1 MEQQELQRLKI
12 LKNIFPEDSWSW
24 AITAL
29 RRNSAIW
36 TEFENPDFSQT
47 LIQDIGVEP
56 QEWTPGRIGAV
67 LLAKDIEEEIPF
79 PIDSFDGLS
88 AEIKGIVHQT
98 YQEFEEKESETPDL
112 VNGFLLALALLGEK
126 GTGKS
131 WAEILN
137 QHRNRINWQTP
148 LVILFNLVKD
158 PAAYLRHLDPEL
170 ALHVLLSN
178 PSTPES
184 LVDILVEVVAYLDIG
199 DLEKWFKVI
208 QKEVP
213 DLVAQVAQALLSSLD
228 LTSGSIQE
236 ILNLSFLNSLA
247 GHDDKALKLL
257 EKAADQNQKLHG
269 KVTANLTKVKSH
281 LDESRVSDQAWK
293 DLKGSLSKDDL
304 PEENLT
310 EVADI
315 INSLLLNKQYA
326 AIGDLVEKLPNP
338 LPEHPELLIALSEYA
353 LEQDQPIRGEQLA
366 LQALNLSLDKPRE
379 NLSSVL
385 LKAGLYRE
393 SAQAAQLY
401 LEKYPNHL
409 VSHLNYVEAL
419 RSQGNYGDAAQS
431 ALILTVLFPQDLILQ
446 RKLAGYLEEAD
457 DWQEALEVRAAILT
471 KQQTAIEQ
479 ETTLN
484 TSLPLND
491 LIAFANCAFSAKQYR
506 RTVSACNQ
514 ILAQDQE
521 NSPALSLKGKALCN
535 LGQDEEGFAHLN
547 RAVELTPEAEISW
560 LTLAECQKGS
570 GLDNQVRQ
578 TLTSGLTAA
587 STQAMIY
594 YQLGKIESDVT
605 NHSRAL
611 EQFQKAFTAA
621 ESEAID
627 QRASYDIHLGIS
639 KSYYALGHHD
649 QAGVNLKEI
658 NDRFPANFEANLL
671 YGKLLLDTKNPR
683 SALPYLIQVV
693 DQDPDSADAFLY
705 YADSLL
711 QVGRDPQVA
720 TAALGKA
727 LSLDPENEIALVLLG
742 DAQAASGD
750 YNKSIISFQKAR
762 ESRLMTD
769 PSWSPRISA
778 GLGKAA
784 LKLGETETAL
794 AALKD
799 GHDRYPSDLHLT
811 RSLARAYQA
820 ANLSANAL
828 ETAKEAADI
837 APRDPDNL
845 SWVASFTLELGSPEQ
860 GIASLK
866 KLIRINPEDP
876 GSYILLGKAQSSA
889 GNQDEAANAFIMLSN
904 FDDIQPEDLLLAG
917 DALISLGKIEAGL
930 TSLNKAISICE
941 ANPEPSPLLPKIWS
955 RQAAGFALFD
965 DQQKALELL
974 DQAISAELD
983 EPEWRIQK
991 ADLLIQG
998 DRHQAAIA
1006 SLSNALDLS
1015 PGQPALHKKMARVQN
1030 QIGASEEAFYHAQE
1044 ALSEYQDSGSPI
1056 EDIEPA
1062 LALAA
1067 DLACGTLRTDTA
1079 VELLA
1084 NLAAGSIPLGEKLS
1098 EDKINSLCLAAELAL
1113 DLAQEVKAA
1122 EISNLLVSQH
1132 ADHPR
1137 VSALQARILNRQGSL
1152 DEARTKYAAAV
1163 INWKNTAADER
1174 LFNTAMEIA
1183 LGKTALEIQRWDE
1196 AAAHLQHAVDL
1207 SPYEKRAL
1215 YELAN
1220 GYVIL
1225 AENRRFFES
1234 FKVIHNAP
1242 SQIAISSDVYQSFQS
1257 CLKALRKLEI
1267 EGSVIKKLEARGDAV
1282 FAPTQESAE
1291 NLQALAETSQ
1301 EKAALIAAFRH
1312 SRQKVFASQTAL
1324 DHING
1329 LGEDPILDAQI
1340 ALALIKSK
1348 PNQAF
1353 KAASSALEGAKRT
1366 LQTQIPL
1373 YFVLQAL
1380 SAKAVNDLLTAEES
1394 MGKALQIWD
1403 TEPRWYAMAAEM
1415 AFDYEKR
1422 VTLYQKAIELEPEYV
1437 GHYLAL
1443 GKQQLNA
1450 KQGVTAVKSIDT
1462 ALSLNPEYVDSWIQ
1476 RALAKRTLHR
1486 MPEALAS
1493 INEALTLAPE
1503 HKEARKTAALLTFEN
1518 GNYRE
1523 SERHL
1528 VTLLGQEPHDTEL
1541 LGLFAKTLTAQ
1552 RQTEEAMRVIDKAI
1566 SLDEESLEL
1575 KLQRASMIKQIEG
1588 PLAAIDELR
1597 IIGSHYPDQYPL
1609 IVELVATLAE
1619 AGEMDQAIRTAMD
1632 VLKNDEIGHTKEQK
1646 AHLYL
1651 TTGRLLRNTGQLD
1664 QAVHHLYKAK
1674 NLINPNYEAVLE
1686 LGRVHH
1692 DRRQYNL
1699 ALEQIQKAID
1709 IEPEEAE
1716 GYYQA
1721 GKVLKDLKQYS
1732 QAEKMLRNASKLA
1745 PNDLKI
1751 HRQLG
1756 VLVTLNLVHG
1766 EKRQQ
1771 VMA

>member
-1 MEQQELQRLKI
+1 MEQQELQRLNT
-12 LKNIFPEDSWSW
+12 LKSIFPEDTWSW

-29 RRNSAIW
+29 RRNPAIW
-36 TEFENPDFSQT
+36 NEFDNADFSQA
-47 LIQDIGVEP
+47 LIQDIGAEA

-67 LLAKDIEEEIPF
+67 LFARENDEEIQY
-79 PIDSFDGLS
+79 PIDSFDDLP
-88 AEIKGIVHQT
+88 AEMKGVVHQK
-98 YQEFEEKESETPDL
+98 YQDFEEKDDQTPDL
-112 VNGFLLALALLGEK
+112 INGFLLALALLGEK
-126 GTGKS
+126 RAGKNWS
-131 WAEILN
+131 EIIS
-137 QHRNRINWQTP
+137 QYKERINWETP
-148 LVILFNLVKD
+148 LVILYNLVKD
-158 PAAYLRHLDPEL
+158 PLEYLRLLDPEL
-170 ALHVLLSN
+170 ALQILLSN
-178 PSTPES
+178 PLTPDNLIE
-184 LVDILVEVVAYLDIG
+184 ILVKVVANLDIG

-213 DLVAQVAQALLSSLD
+213 DLVAMVAQAILSRLD
-228 LTSGSIQE
+228 LNSGSIQE
-236 ILNLSFLNSLA
+236 ILLLSFLNQLA

-281 LDESRVSDQAWK
+281 LDESRVNDKAWQ
-293 DLKGSLSKDDL
+293 DLKGSLAKDDIS
-304 PEENLT
+304 EENLT

-315 INSLLLNKQYA
+315 INSLLMNKQYA
-326 AIGDLVEKLPNP
+326 AIGDLIEKLPDP
-338 LPEHPELLIALSEYA
+338 LPEHPQLLIALSDYA
-353 LEQDQPIRGEQLA
+353 LGQDQNIRAEQLA
-366 LQALNLSLDKPRE
+366 LQALNLSLDKPLE
-379 NLSSVL
+379 NLSTIL
-385 LKAGLYRE
+385 LKTGLYRE
-393 SAQAAQLY
+393 STQAAKQY

-409 VSHLNYVEAL
+409 VSHLNTIEAM
-419 RSQGNYGDAAQS
+419 RSQGNYGDAAEAAQ
-431 ALILTVLFPQDLILQ
+431 ILTVLYPHDLELQ

-457 DWQEALEVRAAILT
+457 AWQEALEVRASILT
-471 KQQTAIEQ
+471 KQQTSTEQ
-479 ETTLN
+479 DN
-484 TSLPLND
+484 PSLPLRD

-506 RTVSACNQ
+506 RTVSACDQ

-521 NSPALSLKGKALCN
+521 NSPALSLKGKALFN
-535 LGQDEEGFAHLN
+535 LGQNEEGFAHLN
-547 RAVELTPEAEISW
+547 RAVELTPAAENGW
-560 LTLAECQKGS
+560 LTLAECQKAS
-570 GLDNQVRQ
+570 GLDNQARQ
-578 TLTSGLTAA
+578 TLKSGLTAA
-587 STQAMIY
+587 SKQALIY
-594 YQLGKIESDVT
+594 YQIGKTDSYE
-605 NHSRAL
+605 NKHSMAL
-611 EQFQKAFTAA
+611 EQYQKASKAA
-621 ESEAID
+621 ETEDID
-627 QRASYDIHLGIS
+627 QKASYEIHLGIS

-649 QAGVNLKEI
+649 QARAILKDI

-671 YGKLLLDTKNPR
+671 YGKLLLDTKNPQ

-693 DQDPDSADAFLY
+693 DQDPDSADAFLS
-705 YADSLL
+705 YADALL
-711 QVGRDPQVA
+711 QVGREPQAA

-727 LSLDPENEIALVLLG
+727 LRLEPENEIALVLMG

-750 YNKSIISFQKAR
+750 YKKSVVSFQKAR
-762 ESRLMTD
+762 ESHLMTD

-778 GLGKAA
+778 GLGEAA
-784 LKLGETETAL
+784 LKLGETETAI

-799 GHDRYPSDLHLT
+799 GHDRYPSDLNLT
-811 RSLARAYQA
+811 QRLAKAYQA

-837 APRDPDNL
+837 AAQDPDNL
-845 SWVASFTLELGSPEQ
+845 AWVASFTLELGSPEQ

-866 KLIRINPEDP
+866 NLIRINPDHP
-876 GSYILLGKAQSSA
+876 GAYILLGKAQSSA
-889 GNQDEAANAFIMLSN
+889 GNHEEAGNAFTMLSN

-917 DALISLGKIEAGL
+917 DELIALGKIEAGMK
-930 TSLNKAISICE
+930 SLDKAISICE

-955 RQAAGFALFD
+955 RQAAGFALLD

-991 ADLLIQG
+991 ADLLIKG

-1015 PGQPALHKKMARVQN
+1015 PDQPALHTKMAKVQN
-1030 QIGASEEAFYHAQE
+1030 QIGAHEEAFYHAQE
-1044 ALSEYQDSGSPI
+1044 ALSEYQDHGSSI
-1056 EDIEPA
+1056 DTVEPA

-1067 DLACGTLRTDTA
+1067 DLACGTLRTETA
-1079 VELLA
+1079 LELLA
-1084 NLAAGSIPLGEKLS
+1084 NLASESIPQGEKLS
-1098 EDKINSLCLAAELAL
+1098 DDKINSLCLAAEMAL
-1113 DLAQEVKAA
+1113 DQAQEVKAA

-1132 ADHPR
+1132 ADHYR
-1137 VSALQARILNRQGSL
+1137 VGTLQARILNRQGSL
-1152 DEARTKYAAAV
+1152 KEAQDIYDAALTS
-1163 INWKNTAADER
+1163 WKNMNADER
-1174 LFNTAMEIA
+1174 SFSTGMEIA
-1183 LGKTALEIQRWDE
+1183 LGKTALELQRWDE

-1207 SPYEKRAL
+1207 SPVEKRAL
-1215 YELAN
+1215 FELAN
-1220 GYVIL
+1220 GYVLL
-1225 AENRRFFES
+1225 AENRRFFEN
-1234 FKVIHNAP
+1234 FKVIHNTP
-1242 SQIAISSDVYQSFQS
+1242 NQIALSSDVYQSFQS
-1257 CLKALRKLEI
+1257 CLKALRELEVDESIINKLET
-1267 EGSVIKKLEARGDAV
+1267 RGDAI
-1282 FAPTQESAE
+1282 FAPSQETAE
-1291 NLQALAETSQ
+1291 NWQSLAETSQ
-1301 EKAALIAAFRH
+1301 EKAALIASYRH

-1329 LGEDPILDAQI
+1329 LGEDPVLDAQI

-1348 PNQAF
+1348 PDQAF
-1353 KAASSALEGAKRT
+1353 KAAASALEGAKRT

-1373 YFVLQAL
+1373 YFVLQAQA
-1380 SAKAVNDLLTAEES
+1380 AKAVEDRLTAEES
-1394 MGKALQIWD
+1394 MAKALQIWD
-1403 TEPRWYAMAAEM
+1403 NEPRWYAIAAEM
-1415 AFDYEKR
+1415 AVDFEKR
-1422 VTLYQKAIELEPEYV
+1422 VSYYQKAIELEPEYV

-1443 GKQQLNA
+1443 GKQQLRA

-1476 RALAKRTLHR
+1476 RALAKRALQR

-1518 GNYRE
+1518 GNYRA
-1523 SERHL
+1523 SEKHL

-1541 LGLFAKTLTAQ
+1541 LALFARTLTAQ
-1552 RQTEEAMRVIDKAI
+1552 KQNEEAMRVIDKAI
-1566 SLDEESLEL
+1566 SLDEESLDL
-1575 KLQRASMIKQIEG
+1575 KLQRAAMIKHIAG
-1588 PLAAIDELR
+1588 PQAAIDELR

-1609 IVELVATLAE
+1609 VMELVTTLAE
-1619 AGEMDQAIRTAMD
+1619 AGEMDQAIRTALD
-1632 VLKNDEIGHTKEQK
+1632 VLQNDEIGHTKEEK
-1646 AHLYL
+1646 AFLYL
-1651 TTGRLLRNTGQLD
+1651 TTGRLLRKTGQLD

-1674 NLINPNYEAVLE
+1674 KLIDPNYEAVLE

-1709 IEPEEAE
+1709 IEPKEAE

-1721 GKVLKDLKQYS
+1721 GRILKDLKQYS

>member
-1 MEQQELQRLKI
+1 MEQLELQRLKT
-12 LKNIFPEDSWSW
+12 LKSIFPEDSWSW

-29 RRNSAIW
+29 RRNPTIW
-36 TEFENPDFSQT
+36 AEFDSEDFSQI

-67 LLAKDIEEEIPF
+67 LFSRDVEEEIPY
-79 PIDSFDGLS
+79 PIDSFDDLS
-88 AEIKGIVHQT
+88 AEIKGLVHQT
-98 YQEFEEKESETPDL
+98 YQEFEENESESPDL
-112 VNGFLLALALLGEK
+112 INGFLLALALLGEK
-126 GTGKS
+126 RAGKS
-131 WAEILN
+131 WAELLN
-137 QHRNRINWQTP
+137 QYKDRINWQTP

-158 PAAYLRHLDPEL
+158 PAEYLRFLDPEF
-170 ALHVLLSN
+170 ALQVLLSN
-178 PSTPES
+178 PSTPET
-184 LVDILVEVVAYLDIG
+184 LVDILVKVVAFLDIG

-213 DLVAQVAQALLSSLD
+213 DLVAMIAQALLSSLD
-228 LTSGSIQE
+228 LASGSIQE
-236 ILNLSFLNSLA
+236 ILILSFLNQLA
-247 GHDDKALKLL
+247 GHDEKALKLL
-257 EKAADQNQKLHG
+257 EKAADQNQKLQG

-281 LDESRVSDQAWK
+281 LDEPRVSDQAWK
-293 DLKGSLSKDDL
+293 DLKGSLSKENL
-304 PEENLT
+304 PEESLT

-315 INSLLLNKQYA
+315 VISLLENKQYA

-353 LEQDQPIRGEQLA
+353 LTQDQPIRAEQMA
-366 LQALNLSLDKPRE
+366 LKALNLSLDKPQQ

-385 LKAGLYRE
+385 LKAGLFRE
-393 SAQAAQLY
+393 SAQAAQDY
-401 LEKYPNHL
+401 LKKYPNHL
-409 VSHLNYVEAL
+409 GSHLNYIEAL
-419 RSQGNYGDAAQS
+419 RSQGNYGDAAKAAQ
-431 ALILTVLFPQDLILQ
+431 ILTVLFPQDLVLQ

-457 DWQEALEVRAAILT
+457 DWQEALEVRASILT
-471 KQQTAIEQ
+471 KQQSAIEQ

-484 TSLPLND
+484 SSLPLND
-491 LIAFANCAFSAKQYR
+491 LIDFANCAFSAQQYR

-521 NSPALSLKGKALCN
+521 NSPALSLKGSALCH
-535 LGQDEEGFAHLN
+535 LGQDDEGFAYLN

-560 LTLAECQKGS
+560 LTLAECQKRS
-570 GLDNQVRQ
+570 GLTTQARQ
-578 TLTSGLTAA
+578 TLNSGLTAA
-587 STQAMIY
+587 STQSMIY
-594 YQLGKIESDVT
+594 FQLGQIESERN
-605 NHSRAL
+605 NHSKAL
-611 EQFQKAFTAA
+611 EQYKKAFTNA
-621 ESEAID
+621 ESESLD
-627 QRASYDIHLGIS
+627 QRSSYDIHLGIS
-639 KSYYALGHHD
+639 KSYYALGHND
-649 QAGVNLKEI
+649 QARLHLKEI
-658 NDRFPANFEANLL
+658 NDHFPANFEANLL
-671 YGKLLLDTKNPR
+671 YGKLLLDLKQPQ

-693 DQDPDSADAFLY
+693 DQDPDSADAYLF
-705 YADSLL
+705 YADTLL
-711 QVGRDPQVA
+711 QVGRDPQAA

-727 LSLDPENEIALVLLG
+727 LALEPKNEIALVLLG
-742 DAQAASGD
+742 DAQAANGD
-750 YNKSIISFQKAR
+750 YKKSILSFQKAR
-762 ESRLMTD
+762 ESHLMTD
-769 PSWSPRISA
+769 PTWSPRISA

-784 LKLGETETAL
+784 LKLGETETAI

-799 GHDRYPSDLHLT
+799 GHDRYPSDLNLT
-811 RSLARAYQA
+811 RSLADAYRA

-828 ETAKEAADI
+828 ETAKDAANI
-837 APRDPDNL
+837 APQDPDNL

-876 GSYILLGKAQSSA
+876 GAYILLGKAQASA
-889 GNQDEAANAFIMLSN
+889 GNQEEAANAFIMLSN

-917 DALISLGKIEAGL
+917 DALISLGKIEPGMA
-930 TSLNKAISICE
+930 SLKKAINICE

-955 RQAAGFALFD
+955 QQAVGYALLD
-965 DQQKALELL
+965 DQQTALELL
-974 DQAISAELD
+974 DQAISAELN

-991 ADLLIQG
+991 ADLLIKG
-998 DRHQAAIA
+998 DRYQAAIA

-1015 PGQPALHKKMARVQN
+1015 PSQPALHKKMAKVQS
-1030 QIGASEEAFYHAQE
+1030 QVGASEEAFYHAQE
-1044 ALSEYQDSGSPI
+1044 ALSEYQDSGSSI
-1056 EDIEPA
+1056 EEIEPA

-1067 DLACGTLRTDTA
+1067 DLACGTLRIDTA
-1079 VELLA
+1079 LELLA
-1084 NLAAGSIPLGEKLS
+1084 NLAAGSIPQGEILS
-1098 EDKINSLCLAAELAL
+1098 EDKINSLCLAAELSL
-1113 DLAQEVKAA
+1113 DQSQEVKAA

-1132 ADHPR
+1132 ADHYR
-1137 VSALQARILNRQGSL
+1137 VNALQARILNRQGSL
-1152 DEARTKYAAAV
+1152 NEALDKYDAAV
-1163 INWKNTAADER
+1163 AGWKNTPTDKRA
-1174 LFNTAMEIA
+1174 FSTAMEIA

-1196 AAAHLQHAVDL
+1196 AAAHLQHAVDI
-1207 SPYEKRAL
+1207 SPLEKRAL
-1215 YELAN
+1215 YELAS
-1220 GYVIL
+1220 GYIIL
-1225 AENRRFFES
+1225 AENRRFFEN

-1242 SQIAISSDVYQSFQS
+1242 SQIAISSDVYQNFQS
-1257 CLKALRKLEI
+1257 CIKALRELEVDESIIHKI
-1267 EGSVIKKLEARGDAV
+1267 ETRGDAV
-1282 FAPTQESAE
+1282 FLPSQESADT
-1291 NLQALAETSQ
+1291 LQSHAETPA
-1301 EKAALIAAFRH
+1301 EKAALIAAYRH

-1340 ALALIKSK
+1340 ALALVKSK
-1348 PNQAF
+1348 PSQAF
-1353 KAASSALEGAKRT
+1353 KAASSALEGAKRGR
-1366 LQTQIPL
+1366 QTQLPL

-1380 SAKAVNDLLTAEES
+1380 TAKAVDDLLTAEES
-1394 MGKALQIWD
+1394 MSKALQIWD

-1415 AFDYEKR
+1415 TLNYEKK
-1422 VTLYQKAIELEPEYV
+1422 VAYYHQAIELEPEYV

-1443 GKQQLNA
+1443 SKQQLNA

-1476 RALAKRTLHR
+1476 RALAKRALHR

-1518 GNYRE
+1518 GNYRD
-1523 SERHL
+1523 SEKHL

-1541 LGLFAKTLTAQ
+1541 LALFARTLAAQ
-1552 RQTEEAMRVIDKAI
+1552 KQSEEAMRVIDKAI

-1597 IIGSHYPDQYPL
+1597 IIGSHYPDRYPL
-1609 IVELVATLAE
+1609 VVELVATLAE
-1619 AGEMDQAIRTAMD
+1619 AGEMDQAIRTALD
-1632 VLKNDEIGHTKEQK
+1632 ILQNDEVGHTKEQK

-1651 TTGRLLRNTGQLD
+1651 ITGRLLRNTGQLD

-1674 NLINPNYEAVLE
+1674 KLVDPNYEAILE

-1721 GKVLKDLKQYS
+1721 GKVLKDLKQYN
-1732 QAEKMLRNASKLA
+1732 QAEKMLRKASKLA

-1771 VMA
+1771 IMV

>member
-1 MEQQELQRLKI
+1 MEQQELHRLKT
-12 LKNIFPEDSWSW
+12 LKSIFPEDSWSW

-36 TEFENPDFSQT
+36 AEFDNAEFSQT

-56 QEWTPGRIGAV
+56 QEWTPGRIGAI
-67 LLAKDIEEEIPF
+67 LFAKNIEEEIPY
-79 PIDSFDGLS
+79 PIDSFDELS
-88 AEIKGIVHQT
+88 AEVKGIVHQT
-98 YQEFEEKESETPDL
+98 YQEFEEKEGETPDL
-112 VNGFLLALALLGEK
+112 INGFLLALALLGEK
-126 GTGKS
+126 RAGKS
-131 WAEILN
+131 WSEILV
-137 QHRNRINWQTP
+137 QYKERINWETP
-148 LVILFNLVKD
+148 LVILYNLVKD
-158 PAAYLRHLDPEL
+158 PADYLRLLDPEL
-170 ALHVLLSN
+170 ALQVLLSN
-178 PSTPES
+178 PSTPDS
-184 LVDILVEVVAYLDIG
+184 LVDVLVEVVALLDIG

-213 DLVAQVAQALLSSLD
+213 DLVAMVAQALLASLD
-228 LTSGSIQE
+228 ITSGSIQE
-236 ILNLSFLNSLA
+236 ILILSFLNQLA

-257 EKAADQNQKLHG
+257 EKAADKNQKLQG
-269 KVTANLTKVKSH
+269 KVTANLTKVKTH

-293 DLKGSLSKDDL
+293 DLKGSLGKENVS
-304 PEENLT
+304 EENLT

-326 AIGDLVEKLPNP
+326 AIGDLVEKLPEP
-338 LPEHPELLIALSEYA
+338 LPENPPLLIALSEYA
-353 LEQDQPIRGEQLA
+353 LEQDQPIRAEQLA
-366 LQALNLSLDKPRE
+366 LQAQNLSLDKPQE
-379 NLSSVL
+379 KLSSVL
-385 LKAGLYRE
+385 LKAGLYHE
-393 SAQAAQLY
+393 SALAAQSY

-409 VSHLNYVEAL
+409 VSHLNYIEAL
-419 RSQGNYGDAAQS
+419 RSQGNYGDAAEAAQ
-431 ALILTVLFPQDLILQ
+431 ILTVLFPQDLALQ
-446 RKLAGYLEEAD
+446 RKLAGYLEEAEA
-457 DWQEALEVRAAILT
+457 WQEALEVRASILT

-479 ETTLN
+479 DTIQN
-484 TSLPLND
+484 KSLSLKD
-491 LIAFANCAFSAKQYR
+491 LISFASCAFSAKQYR

-514 ILAQDQE
+514 ILAQDPE

-535 LGQDEEGFAHLN
+535 VGQDEEGFSHLN
-547 RAVELTPEAEISW
+547 RAVELSPDSEISW
-560 LTLAECQKGS
+560 LTLAECQK
-570 GLDNQVRQ
+570 R
-578 TLTSGLTAA
+578 SGLTDQVLQTLKSGLTSA
-587 STQAMIY
+587 SSQALLY
-594 YQLGKIESDVT
+594 YQLGKIETDDN
-605 NHSRAL
+605 NHSKAL
-611 EQFQKAFTAA
+611 EQYQKAFTAA
-621 ESEAID
+621 ESESVE
-627 QRASYDIHLGIS
+627 QRSSYDIHLGIGR
-639 KSYYALGHHD
+639 SYYSLGHLD
-649 QAGVNLKEI
+649 QARSNLKEI
-658 NDRFPANFEANLL
+658 NDRFPANYEANLL
-671 YGKLLLDTKNPR
+671 YGKLLLDTKNPH

-693 DQDPDSADAFLY
+693 DQDPESADAYLA

-711 QVGRDPQVA
+711 QVGRDPQAA

-727 LSLDPENEIALVLLG
+727 LALESDNEIALVLLG

-750 YNKSIISFQKAR
+750 YKKSILSFQKAR
-762 ESRLMTD
+762 ESHLMTD

-784 LKLGETETAL
+784 LKLGEPETAI

-799 GHDRYPSDLHLT
+799 GHDRFPSDLSLT
-811 RSLARAYQA
+811 HSLAKAYQA

-837 APRDPDNL
+837 APQDSDNL

-866 KLIRINPEDP
+866 KLIRINPADP
-876 GSYILLGKAQSSA
+876 NAYILLGKAHSSA
-889 GNQDEAANAFIMLSN
+889 GNQEEAGNAFTMLSN

-917 DALISLGKIEAGL
+917 DALIGLGKIESGMNSL
-930 TSLNKAISICE
+930 TKAISICE

-955 RQAAGFALFD
+955 RQAAGFALLD

-974 DQAISAELD
+974 DQAISADLD
-983 EPEWRIQK
+983 EPVWRIQK

-1015 PGQPALHKKMARVQN
+1015 PGQPALHKKMAKVQS
-1030 QIGASEEAFYHAQE
+1030 QIGANEEAFYHAQE
-1044 ALSEYQDSGSPI
+1044 ALSEYQDNGSPA
-1056 EDIEPA
+1056 EAIEPA

-1067 DLACGTLRTDTA
+1067 DLACGTLRAETA

-1084 NLAAGSIPLGEKLS
+1084 NQTAESIPQGEKLS
-1098 EDKINSLCLAAELAL
+1098 EDKINSLCLVAEIAL
-1113 DLAQEVKAA
+1113 DKAQEVKAA
-1122 EISNLLVSQH
+1122 ETSNVLVAQH

-1137 VSALQARILNRQGSL
+1137 VCALQARILNRQGSL
-1152 DEARTKYAAAV
+1152 NEAREKYESALSG
-1163 INWKNTAADER
+1163 WKNT
-1174 LFNTAMEIA
+1174 TAENRAFTTGMEIA
-1183 LGKTALEIQRWDE
+1183 LGKTALEIQSWNE

-1207 SPYEKRAL
+1207 SPMEKRAL
-1215 YELAN
+1215 HELAK
-1220 GYVIL
+1220 GYIVL

-1242 SQIAISSDVYQSFQS
+1242 SQISISPDVYQSFQS
-1257 CLKALRKLEI
+1257 CLKELRELEVEESFI
-1267 EGSVIKKLEARGDAV
+1267 NPLEARGNAV

-1291 NLQALAETSQ
+1291 ALQSIAQTSS
-1301 EKAALIAAFRH
+1301 EKAALIAAYRH
-1312 SRQKVFASQTAL
+1312 SRQMVFASQTAL
-1324 DHING
+1324 DNTTG
-1329 LGEDPILDAQI
+1329 LGEDPVLDAQI

-1348 PNQAF
+1348 PSQAF
-1353 KAASSALEGAKRT
+1353 KAAASALEGAKRT

-1380 SAKAVNDLLTAEES
+1380 TAKAVDDLLTAEES

-1403 TEPRWYAMAAEM
+1403 AEPRWYAMAAEM
-1415 AFDYEKR
+1415 AVDYEKK
-1422 VTLYQKAIELEPEYV
+1422 VAYYQQAIDLEPEYV

-1462 ALSLNPEYVDSWIQ
+1462 ALSLNPDYVESWIQ
-1476 RALAKRTLHR
+1476 RALAKRALHR

-1528 VTLLGQEPHDTEL
+1528 VTLMGQEPHDTEL
-1541 LGLFAKTLTAQ
+1541 LALFARTLTAQ
-1552 RQTEEAMRVIDKAI
+1552 KQSEEAIRVIDKAI
-1566 SLDEESLEL
+1566 SIDEESLDL

-1588 PLAAIDELR
+1588 PQAAIDELR

-1609 IVELVATLAE
+1609 VVELVATLAE
-1619 AGEMDQAIRTAMD
+1619 AGEMDQAIRTALD
-1632 VLKNDEIGHTKEQK
+1632 ILQNDEIGHTKDQK

-1651 TTGRLLRNTGQLD
+1651 MTGRLLRNTGQLD

-1674 NLINPNYEAVLE
+1674 NLIEPNYDAVLE
-1686 LGRVHH
+1686 MGRVHH

-1699 ALEQIQKAID
+1699 AMEQIQKAID

-1766 EKRQQ
+1766 EKRKQ
-1771 VMA
+1771 VMV

>member
-1 MEQQELQRLKI
+1 MEQQELQRLKT

-29 RRNSAIW
+29 RRNPAIW
-36 TEFENPDFSQT
+36 AEFDNTEFSQT

-56 QEWTPGRIGAV
+56 QDWTPGRIGAV
-67 LLAKDIEEEIPF
+67 LFARDIEEEIPY

-88 AEIKGIVHQT
+88 AEIKGVVHQT
-98 YQEFEEKESETPDL
+98 YQEFEEQEGETPDL
-112 VNGFLLALALLGEK
+112 INGFLLALALLGEK
-126 GTGKS
+126 RAGKNWS
-131 WAEILN
+131 EIVN
-137 QHRNRINWQTP
+137 QYKERIDWETP

-158 PAAYLRHLDPEL
+158 PADYLRLLNPEL
-170 ALHVLLSN
+170 ALQVLLSN
-178 PSTPES
+178 PSTPDS
-184 LVDILVEVVAYLDIG
+184 LVGILVEVVANLDIG

-213 DLVAQVAQALLSSLD
+213 DLVAMVAQALLSSLD

-236 ILNLSFLNSLA
+236 ILILSFLNQLA

-281 LDESRVSDQAWK
+281 LDETRVSDQAWK
-293 DLKGSLSKDDL
+293 DLKGSLSKEDIS
-304 PEENLT
+304 EENLT

-315 INSLLLNKQYA
+315 INSLLINKQYA
-326 AIGDLVEKLPNP
+326 AIGDLIEKLPDP
-338 LPEHPELLIALSEYA
+338 LPEHPALLITLSDYA
-353 LEQDQPIRGEQLA
+353 LEQDQPIRAEQLA
-366 LQALNLSLDKPRE
+366 LQALNLSLDKPQE
-379 NLSSVL
+379 YLSSVL
-385 LKAGLYRE
+385 LKAGLFRE
-393 SAQAAQLY
+393 SAQAAQHY
-401 LEKYPNHL
+401 LKKYPNHL

-419 RSQGNYGDAAQS
+419 RSQGNYGDAAKAAQ
-431 ALILTVLFPQDLILQ
+431 ILTVLYPQDLVLQ
-446 RKLAGYLEEAD
+446 RQLAGYLEEAET
-457 DWQEALEVRAAILT
+457 WQEALEVRASILT

-479 ETTLN
+479 ESSLN
-484 TSLPLND
+484 TSLPLKD

-506 RTVSACNQ
+506 RTVSASDQ

-535 LGQDEEGFAHLN
+535 LEQDEEGFAHLN
-547 RAVELTPEAEISW
+547 RAVELTPQAEISW
-560 LTLAECQKGS
+560 LTLAECQKS
-570 GLDNQVRQ
+570 SDLVNQTRQ
-578 TLTSGLTAA
+578 TLNSGLSAA

-594 YQLGKIESDVT
+594 YQLGKIET
-605 NHSRAL
+605 EENNHSKAL
-611 EQFQKAFTAA
+611 DQYQKAFTAA
-621 ESEAID
+621 ESEDID

-649 QAGVNLKEI
+649 QARANLKEI

-671 YGKLLLDTKNPR
+671 YGKLLLNTKNPQ

-693 DQDPDSADAFLY
+693 DQDPDSADAFLS

-711 QVGRDPQVA
+711 QVGRDPQAA

-727 LSLDPENEIALVLLG
+727 LTLEPENEIAQVLLG

-750 YNKSIISFQKAR
+750 YKKSVLSFQKAR
-762 ESRLMTD
+762 ESHLMTD

-778 GLGKAA
+778 GLGRAA
-784 LKLGETETAL
+784 LKLGETETAI

-799 GHDRYPSDLHLT
+799 GHDRYPTDLNLT
-811 RSLARAYQA
+811 RSLAKAYQA

-828 ETAKEAADI
+828 ETAKDAAEI
-837 APRDPDNL
+837 APQDPDNL

-866 KLIRINPEDP
+866 KLISINPKNPEA
-876 GSYILLGKAQSSA
+876 YILLGKAQSSA
-889 GNQDEAANAFIMLSN
+889 GNQDEAGNAFMMLSS

-917 DALISLGKIEAGL
+917 DALISLGKIEAGMNC
-930 TSLNKAISICE
+930 LNKAISICE
-941 ANPEPSPLLPKIWS
+941 ANPEPSPLLPRIWS
-955 RQAAGFALFD
+955 QQAAGYAILD
-965 DQQKALELL
+965 DLQKALELL
-974 DQAISAELD
+974 DQAISAELN

-1015 PGQPALHKKMARVQN
+1015 PGQPALHKKMAKVQS

-1044 ALSEYQDSGSPI
+1044 ALSEFQDNGSPA
-1056 EDIEPA
+1056 EEIEPA

-1067 DLACGTLRTDTA
+1067 DLACGTLRTETA
-1079 VELLA
+1079 LELLA
-1084 NLAAGSIPLGEKLS
+1084 DLATGSIPQGEKLS
-1098 EDKINSLCLAAELAL
+1098 KDKINSLCLAAELAL
-1113 DLAQEVKAA
+1113 DQSQEVKAA

-1132 ADHPR
+1132 ADHHR
-1137 VSALQARILNRQGSL
+1137 VCALQARILNRQGSL
-1152 DEARTKYAAAV
+1152 NEARAKYDAAV
-1163 INWKNTAADER
+1163 TAWKNTPSENR
-1174 LFNTAMEIA
+1174 LFSTGIEIA
-1183 LGKTALEIQRWDE
+1183 LGKTALEIQHWDD

-1207 SPYEKRAL
+1207 SPLEKRAL
-1215 YELAN
+1215 YELAS

-1242 SQIAISSDVYQSFQS
+1242 NQISISSDVYQSFQN
-1257 CLKALRKLEI
+1257 CLKALRELEVEDPI
-1267 EGSVIKKLEARGDAV
+1267 IKRLEARGDAV

-1291 NLQALAETSQ
+1291 ALQSLVETTA
-1301 EKAALIAAFRH
+1301 EKAALIAAYRN

-1329 LGEDPILDAQI
+1329 LGEDPVLDAQI

-1348 PNQAF
+1348 PSQAF
-1353 KAASSALEGAKRT
+1353 KAAASALEGAKRT

-1380 SAKAVNDLLTAEES
+1380 AAKAVDDLLTAEES

-1403 TEPRWYAMAAEM
+1403 SEPRWYAMAAEM
-1415 AFDYEKR
+1415 AVDYEKR
-1422 VTLYQKAIELEPEYV
+1422 VAYYQQAIELEPEYV
-1437 GHYLAL
+1437 SHYLAL

-1462 ALSLNPEYVDSWIQ
+1462 ALSLNPEYVESWIQ
-1476 RALAKRTLHR
+1476 RALAKRALHR

-1528 VTLLGQEPHDTEL
+1528 VTLMGQEPHDTEL
-1541 LGLFAKTLTAQ
+1541 LALFARTLTAQ
-1552 RQTEEAMRVIDKAI
+1552 KQSEEAMRVIDKAI
-1566 SLDEESLEL
+1566 SLDEDSLEL
-1575 KLQRASMIKQIEG
+1575 KLQRASMIKHIEG
-1588 PLAAIDELR
+1588 PQAAIDELR
-1597 IIGSHYPDQYPL
+1597 IIGSHYPDQYPMV
-1609 IVELVATLAE
+1609 VELVATLAE
-1619 AGEMDQAIRTAMD
+1619 AGEMDQAIKTALD
-1632 VLKNDEIGHTKEQK
+1632 VLQNDEIGHTKEQK

-1651 TTGRLLRNTGQLD
+1651 TTGRMLRNTGQLD

-1674 NLINPNYEAVLE
+1674 KLVDPNYEAVLE

-1709 IEPEEAE
+1709 IEPQEAE

-1771 VMA
+1771 VMV

>member
-1 MEQQELQRLKI
+1 MEQKELQRLKT

-24 AITAL
+24 VITAI
-29 RRNSAIW
+29 RRNPAIW
-36 TEFENPDFSQT
+36 TEFDNPDFSQD
-47 LIQDIGVEP
+47 LIKDIGAEP

-67 LLAKDIEEEIPF
+67 LFAKDREEDIPN

-112 VNGFLLALALLGEK
+112 LNGFLLALALLGEK

-131 WAEILN
+131 WAEILK
-137 QHRNRINWQTP
+137 QPKNRLNWQTP

-158 PAAYLRHLDPEL
+158 PAAYLRSLDPEF
-170 ALHVLLSN
+170 ALQVLLSN
-178 PSTPES
+178 PLPPDS
-184 LVDILVEVVAYLDIG
+184 LVDILVEVVSSLDIG

-213 DLVAQVAQALLSSLD
+213 DLVAMVAQSLLSSLD

-257 EKAADQNQKLHG
+257 EKAADQNLKFQG

-315 INSLLLNKQYA
+315 INSLLLNKQFA
-326 AIGDLVEKLPNP
+326 AIGDLVEKLPSP

-353 LEQDQPIRGEQLA
+353 LEQDQPNRGEQLA
-366 LQALNLSLDKPRE
+366 LQALNLSLDKPLE

-385 LKAGLYRE
+385 LKAGLFRE
-393 SAQAAQLY
+393 SAQAAQHY

-409 VSHLNYVEAL
+409 VSHMNYVEAL
-419 RSQGNYGDAAQS
+419 RSQGNYGDAAQA
-431 ALILTVLFPQDLILQ
+431 ALILTVLFPKDLTLQ

-457 DWQEALEVRAAILT
+457 AWQEALEVRAGILT
-471 KQQTAIEQ
+471 KQQITIEQ
-479 ETTLN
+479 ESTQK

-547 RAVELTPEAEISW
+547 RAVELTPEAELSW
-560 LTLAECQKGS
+560 LTLAECQKDS

-578 TLTSGLTAA
+578 TLRSGLATA

-594 YQLGKIESDVT
+594 YQLGKIESDQN

-611 EQFQKAFTAA
+611 EQFQKASTAA
-621 ESEAID
+621 ESETLD
-627 QRASYDIHLGIS
+627 QRASYDIQLGIS

-649 QAGVNLKEI
+649 QARLNLKEL

-671 YGKLLLDTKNPR
+671 YGKLLLDTKDPH

-693 DQDPDSADAFLY
+693 DQDPDSAQAFLY

-711 QVGRDPQVA
+711 QVGRDPQAA
-720 TAALGKA
+720 TAALDKA
-727 LSLDPENEIALVLLG
+727 LSLDSENEIAQVLLG

-750 YNKSIISFQKAR
+750 YKKSVISFQKAR
-762 ESRLMTD
+762 ESQLMTD

-784 LKLGETETAL
+784 LKLGETETAI

-799 GHDRYPSDLHLT
+799 GHDRYPSDLYLT
-811 RSLARAYQA
+811 RSLAQAYQA

-837 APRDPDNL
+837 APQDPDNL

-860 GIASLK
+860 GISSLK

-889 GNQDEAANAFIMLSN
+889 GNLDEAANAFIMLSN

-917 DALISLGKIEAGL
+917 DALINLGKIEAGL

-998 DRHQAAIA
+998 DRYQAAIA

-1015 PGQPALHKKMARVQN
+1015 PDQPALHKKMARVQN
-1030 QIGASEEAFYHAQE
+1030 QIGASEEAFFHAQE
-1044 ALSEYQDSGSPI
+1044 ALAEYQNNSSSA
-1056 EDIEPA
+1056 EEVEPA

-1084 NLAAGSIPLGEKLS
+1084 NAASESIPQGEKLS

-1113 DLAQEVKAA
+1113 DQTQEVKAA

-1132 ADHPR
+1132 ADHHR
-1137 VSALQARILNRQGSL
+1137 VSTLQARILNRQGSL
-1152 DEARTKYAAAV
+1152 NEALAKYDSAATS
-1163 INWKNTAADER
+1163 WKNMPAEER

-1207 SPYEKRAL
+1207 SPLEKRAL
-1215 YELAN
+1215 YELAS
-1220 GYVIL
+1220 GYIIL

-1234 FKVIHNAP
+1234 FKVIQNAP
-1242 SQIAISSDVYQSFQS
+1242 SQISISSDVYQNFQS
-1257 CLKALRKLEI
+1257 CLKALRELEVEDSI
-1267 EGSVIKKLEARGDAV
+1267 INKIEARGDAV

-1291 NLQALAETSQ
+1291 ILQSLAETSR
-1301 EKAALIAAFRH
+1301 EKAALIAAYRH

-1329 LGEDPILDAQI
+1329 LGEDPVLDAQI

-1348 PNQAF
+1348 PKQAF
-1353 KAASSALEGAKRT
+1353 KAASSALEGAKRG

-1380 SAKAVNDLLTAEES
+1380 SAEAVDDLLTAEES

-1415 AFDYEKR
+1415 SPDYEKR
-1422 VTLYQKAIELEPEYV
+1422 VALYQKAIELEPEYV
-1437 GHYLAL
+1437 GNYLAL

-1476 RALAKRTLHR
+1476 RALAKRALHR

-1518 GNYRE
+1518 GNYRA

-1541 LGLFAKTLTAQ
+1541 LGLFARTLTAQ

-1566 SLDEESLEL
+1566 SLDEGSLEL

-1588 PLAAIDELR
+1588 PQAAIDELR

-1609 IVELVATLAE
+1609 VVELVATLAE
-1619 AGEMDQAIRTAMD
+1619 AGEMDQAIRTALD

-1674 NLINPNYEAVLE
+1674 NLIDPNYEAVLE

-1766 EKRQQ
+1766 EKRQH